1 MAHGS
6 EHLITASTRSLSGDP
21 ANYSGGLQDLG
32 DGVYAWLQPN
42 GGFGQSNCGL
52 IVAENESAVISIC
65 AGITL
70 KRNDFSTPLK
80 VRFKGAPI
88 RHVVNTHSNGDHWW
102 GNAMM
107 PPEATIITSQP
118 SLNAMDLGIAARDG
132 TNSKGARRRREMDA
146 RADRHR
152 SAAIESIWFAPYD
165 FTGVRLRK
173 PTVTFSGVCLSF
185 EVGSRTVQLVEVG
198 PAHTPGDLLVFVPGG
213 LCGVLCGDILFNR
226 TTPIM
231 SGTCPVSNWIA
242 AIDTIA
248 SLGAKTVVPGHGPL
262 AGPDDI
268 AALHAYWCWL
278 QAEVPALH
286 ARGWSF
292 YRAAAEL
299 IASSDF
305 RLRPRGGSAGSRND
319 RGQRRSDIP
328 KYRASRWSVVGAG
341 LGAGVQRIA
350 RLARHLSRSGGN
362 AP

>member
-1 MAHGS
+1 
-6 EHLITASTRSLSGDP
+6 
-21 ANYSGGLQDLG
+21 
-32 DGVYAWLQPN
+32 
-42 GGFGQSNCGL
+42 
-52 IVAENESAVISIC
+52 
-65 AGITL
+65 
-70 KRNDFSTPLK
+70 
-80 VRFKGAPI
+80 
-88 RHVVNTHSNGDHWW
+88 
-102 GNAMM
+102 MM

-118 SLNAMDLGIAARDG
+118 SLNAMDRE
-132 TNSKGARRRREMDA
+132 SPREMA
-146 RADRHR
+146 LIQKAL
-152 SAAIESIWFAPYD
+152 AAGGKWMPGPIGIDCRYGAKLFAPYD

-173 PTVTFSGVCLSF
+173 PTVTFSGVCEL

-198 PAHTPGDLLVFVPGG
+198 PAHTPGDLLVFVPGAS
-213 LCGVLCGDILFNR
+213 VVFAGDILFNR

-231 SGTCPVSNWIA
+231 WDGPVSNWIA

-305 RLRPRGGSAGSRND
+305 HSGPWADWRGPEMIVGNVAAIYRNIVHRDGQLSA
-319 RGQRRSDIP
+319 
-328 KYRASRWSVVGAG
+328 RA
-341 LGAGVQRIA
+341 LVQVFSGIA